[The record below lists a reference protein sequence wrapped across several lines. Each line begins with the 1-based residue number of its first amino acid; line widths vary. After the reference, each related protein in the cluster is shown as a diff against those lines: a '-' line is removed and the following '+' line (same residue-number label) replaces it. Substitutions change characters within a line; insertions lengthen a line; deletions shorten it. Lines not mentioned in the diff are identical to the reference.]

1 MRPNRQITIYLLVV
15 LFGLVGCVANPV
27 TGRKE
32 LRLVSEAQEIQIG
45 KEHYLASQQMQGG
58 AYNVD
63 PKLTRYV
70 QQVGQKLAAVSD
82 RDLPYEFVV
91 LNNSVPNAW
100 ALPGGKIAVNRGLL
114 TEFDNEGELAAVL
127 GHEIVHAA
135 ARHGAKGVERGML
148 LQGAVITT
156 GLLAR
161 DSDYAGLIL
170 GGAQLAAGLLSQ
182 KYGRDAERE
191 SDYYGIQYMSRAGYD
206 PRAAVSLQEVF
217 VRLSGKRSSDW
228 ISGLFASHP
237 PSQERVANNKR
248 TAAALPPGG
257 TLNRKRYQKQTAHL
271 KRTKPAYEAH
281 DKGRKALK
289 DGNIK
294 EAIALARKAIK
305 MESREAQFH
314 GLLGDALFSQK
325 RYRRALPHY
334 NRAIALQDR
343 FFHYYVQRGVTH
355 EKLGN
360 AQSARKDLERSTTLL
375 PTATAN
381 NTLGNL
387 AAAAG
392 NREQAVQYFRQA
404 AGSKSPAG
412 EQALKSLVLLD
423 LSSRPNTYL
432 QTRLG
437 LNRSNMVVVQI
448 ANNTPVT
455 VTGVQLA
462 IRYPDAQGR
471 LRSIKQSVSRPI
483 PAKKSVQIRTRLGPI
498 QDRNFLRQL
507 QVKIIRARA
516 VRTPDA

>member
-1 MRPNRQITIYLLVV
+1 MER
-15 LFGLVGCVANPV
+15 
-27 TGRKE
+27 
-32 LRLVSEAQEIQIG
+32 LRLGPNYG
-45 KEHYLASQQMQGG
+45 KE
-58 AYNVD
+58 
-63 PKLTRYV
+63 P
-70 QQVGQKLAAVSD
+70 
-82 RDLPYEFVV
+82 
-91 LNNSVPNAW
+91 
-100 ALPGGKIAVNRGLL
+100 
-114 TEFDNEGELAAVL
+114 
-127 GHEIVHAA
+127 
-135 ARHGAKGVERGML
+135 
-148 LQGAVITT
+148 
-156 GLLAR
+156 
-161 DSDYAGLIL
+161 
-170 GGAQLAAGLLSQ
+170 
-182 KYGRDAERE
+182 
-191 SDYYGIQYMSRAGYD
+191 
-206 PRAAVSLQEVF
+206 
-217 VRLSGKRSSDW
+217 
-228 ISGLFASHP
+228 P

-257 TLNRKRYQKQTAHL
+257 VLNRKRYQKQTAHL

-294 EAIALARKAIK
+294 EAIALARKALKI
-305 MESREAQFH
+305 ESREAQFH

-423 LSSRPNTYL
+423 LPSRPNAYL

-437 LNRSNMVVVQI
+437 LNRSNMVEVQI
-448 ANNTPVT
+448 ANNTPVA

-471 LRSIKQSVSRPI
+471 IRSIKQSVSRPI
-483 PAKKSVQIRTRLGPI
+483 PAKKSIQIRTRLGPI
-498 QDRNFLRQL
+498 QDRNLLRQL